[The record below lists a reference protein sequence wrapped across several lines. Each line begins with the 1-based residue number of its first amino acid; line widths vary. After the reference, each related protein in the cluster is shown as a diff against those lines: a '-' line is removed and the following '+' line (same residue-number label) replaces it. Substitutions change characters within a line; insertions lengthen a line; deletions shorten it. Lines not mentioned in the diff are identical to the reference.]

1 MPSMP
6 PKVART
12 ENRASARASD
22 VQKGHQEGSKTVSGG
37 AEKVGG
43 KSGVRFPVHEHH
55 EHCDV
60 HGPGGSKSTKG

>member
-6 PKVART
+6 PKAART
-12 ENRASARASD
+12 ENRESARASD
-22 VQKGHQEGSKTVSGG
+22 SSKGHQPERVSSIEKAGG
-37 AEKVGG
+37 PT
-43 KSGVRFPVHEHH
+43 GVRFPVHEHH